1 MSFAAATRQA
11 ASGKAQMPMIGI
23 QSAAL
28 AQPVQLPKRPRTVRI
43 SAPLHLCM
51 LAGLLVLGGCQ
62 AAEEQMSP
70 CQGKVTYKGTPL
82 SGGTIVFIPD
92 SSRGTRGSIA
102 VGQIQPDGTFTLKT
116 NDALGAVPGHH
127 RVTIAYQA
135 SYGAS
140 AASWRLALPAR
151 YRDPHLSGLAR
162 EVLPG
167 TANHLNFD
175 LD

>member
-1 MSFAAATRQA
+1 LF
-11 ASGKAQMPMIGI
+11 
-23 QSAAL
+23 
-28 AQPVQLPKRPRTVRI
+28 
-43 SAPLHLCM
+43 
-51 LAGLLVLGGCQ
+51 AGLLALGGCQ
-62 AAEEQMSP
+62 GSEEEMSP

-82 SGGTIVFIPD
+82 SAGTIVFIPD

-102 VGQIQPDGTFTLKT
+102 VGQIQVDGTFTLKT
-116 NDALGAVPGHH
+116 NDTLGVVPGHH
-127 RVTIAYQA
+127 RVTIACHQA
-135 SYGAS
+135 SYGPS
-140 AASWRLALPAR
+140 AASWRPALPAK